1 MGGVPVQAWVGRS
14 RPYGDAAALS
24 AGLIAPTR
32 PGADVILCL
41 DSPPPYETA
50 PAHGAPARVT
60 AARADNARLS
70 TMGGHRKGRR
80 EQPCERHHACPTKQ
94 SEGN

>member
-14 RPYGDAAALS
+14 RPSGDAAALS

-32 PGADVILCL
+32 LGADAILRP

-50 PAHGAPARVT
+50 PARGAPA
-60 AARADNARLS
+60 
-70 TMGGHRKGRR
+70 MGDHRNGRR
-80 EQPCERHHACPTKQ
+80 EQPRKRYHAFPAKQ